1 MKAYILSAAFIFT
14 VLLSKAQIADT
25 ATAIIK
31 TTTSASTKPA
41 ASNINVNVGDTANHA
56 KTTDAETND
65 VKDRKVSGMEWLLVF
80 SPFLIFIIFSISMAG
95 KLKGFG
101 LKEALQ
107 DDQQSK
113 KTIINPQYTT
123 ENLKALSANPAMTA
137 LLTPTIEISDG
148 VYPKSSSRYIALI
161 TSTLTW
167 TIALCL
173 TSYFIYGYIKTGN
186 PPKLNELTDVVLT
199 LGIGVVP
206 YVFNKVSEAV
216 RK

>member
-1 MKAYILSAAFIFT
+1 MKTYFLPAVF
-14 VLLSKAQIADT
+14 VLMTLISKAQAPDT

-31 TTTSASTKPA
+31 TTNSATAKPA
-41 ASNINVNVGDTANHA
+41 ASNINVNVGDTANYT
-56 KTTDAETND
+56 KIPDIKTND
-65 VKDRKVSGMEWLLVF
+65 IKDREVSGMEWLLVF
-80 SPFLIFIIFSISMAG
+80 SPMLIFLIISISIRG

-107 DDQQSK
+107 DGEQAK
-113 KTIINPQYTT
+113 KTIINPEYTAA
-123 ENLKALSANPAMTA
+123 NLQALAANPAMTA

-161 TSTLTW
+161 TSSLTW

-173 TSYFIYGYIKTGN
+173 TSYFIYAYIKTGKA
-186 PPKLNELTDVVLT
+186 PELNKLTDIVLT

-206 YVFNKVSEAV
+206 YVFNKVSEAAK
-216 RK
+216 R